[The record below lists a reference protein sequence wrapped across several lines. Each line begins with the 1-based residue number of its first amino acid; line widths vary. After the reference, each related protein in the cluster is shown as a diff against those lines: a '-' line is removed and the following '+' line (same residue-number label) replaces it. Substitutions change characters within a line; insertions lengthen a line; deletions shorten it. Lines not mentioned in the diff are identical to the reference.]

1 MSDPI
6 HATAV
11 EVASA
16 DWSQEQLAV
25 SGFLVGYTQRTR
37 EGYALD
43 LKRWFEFCGANSL
56 RPFVARRPHVELF
69 AREMEAKGL
78 AIATVARRL
87 STVCVWYTYLEAEDF
102 IVKSPARHV
111 RRPKVSVE
119 STTLGLDRAELGSL
133 LYTAERARPAEYAL
147 ICLLGLNGLRVSEAC
162 GAQITDLGTQRGHRT
177 LAIVGKG
184 NKPAL
189 LPLAPRT
196 ARAVDLAVGER
207 HSGPIILDS
216 RGKPCARHSAA
227 WIVEKLA
234 RRARITKHISP
245 HSLRHAFITA
255 ALDAGVPL
263 RDVSIAARHADP
275 RTTTRYDRARHDLD
289 RHATYVVA
297 AFVAGAA

>member
-1 MSDPI
+1 MTDTI

-11 EVASA
+11 ELASE
-16 DWSQEQLAV
+16 DWTQEQMAV

-37 EGYALD
+37 ESYALD
-43 LKRWFEFCGANSL
+43 LKRWMEFCRSNGL
-56 RPFVARRPHVELF
+56 RPLAARRQHIELF
-69 AREMEAKGL
+69 AREMEARGL
-78 AIATVARRL
+78 APATVGRRL
-87 STVCVWYTYLEAEDF
+87 STVCVWYTYLEAEDI

-111 RRPKVSVE
+111 RRPKVPTE

-133 LYTAERARPAEYAL
+133 LYTAERARPNEYAL

-162 GAQITDLGTQRGHRT
+162 SAQITDLATQRGHRT
-177 LAIVGKG
+177 LDIIGKG
-184 NKPAL
+184 SKAAL

-207 HSGPIILDS
+207 HTGPIILDS
-216 RGKPCARHSAA
+216 RGQPCARHSAA

-234 RRARITKHISP
+234 RRARIAKHITP
-245 HSLRHAFITA
+245 HSLRHSFITA

-289 RHATYVVA
+289 RHATYIVA

>member
-6 HATAV
+6 HVTAV
-11 EVASA
+11 ELASD
-16 DWSQEQLAV
+16 DWTQERLAV
-25 SGFLVGYTQRTR
+25 AGFLVGYTQRTR
-37 EGYALD
+37 ESYALD
-43 LKRWFEFCGANSL
+43 LRRWFEFCTTNGL
-56 RPFVARRPHVELF
+56 RPFVARRPHLELF

-78 AIATVARRL
+78 APATVARRL
-87 STVCVWYTYLEAEDF
+87 STVCVWYTYLEAEDL
-102 IVKSPARHV
+102 ILKSPALHV
-111 RRPKVSVE
+111 RRPKVSME
-119 STTLGLDRAELGSL
+119 STTLGLDRAELGSI
-133 LYTAERARPAEYAL
+133 LYTAERARPSEYAL

-162 GAQITDLGTQRGHRT
+162 SAQVKDLGTQRGHRT
-177 LAIVGKG
+177 LAIIGKG

-207 HSGPIILDS
+207 HSGPIVLDS
-216 RGKPCARHSAA
+216 RGQPCARHSAA

-234 RRARITKHISP
+234 RRARIAKHITP
-245 HSLRHAFITA
+245 HSLRHSFITA

-289 RHATYVVA
+289 RHCTYVVA

>member
-1 MSDPI
+1 MSEAT

-11 EVASA
+11 EAA
-16 DWSQEQLAV
+16 TAAPNTEELAAMA
-25 SGFLVGYTQRTR
+25 FLVGYTQRTR

-43 LKRWFEFCGANSL
+43 LRRWFEFCGTNNVQ
-56 RPFVARRPHVELF
+56 PFAARRPHLELF

-78 AIATVARRL
+78 ATATVARRL

-102 IVKSPARHV
+102 IAKSPARHV

-119 STTLGLDRAELGSL
+119 STTLGLDRAELGAM
-133 LYTAERARPAEYAL
+133 LYTAERARPNEYAL
-147 ICLLGLNGLRVSEAC
+147 VALLGLNGLRVSEAC
-162 GAQITDLGTQRGHRT
+162 AAQITDLATQRGHRT
-177 LAIVGKG
+177 LTIIGKG

-189 LPLAPRT
+189 IPLAPRT

-227 WIVEKLA
+227 WIIEKLA
-234 RRARITKHISP
+234 RRAQIAKHITP
-245 HSLRHAFITA
+245 HSLRHSFITA

-275 RTTTRYDRARHDLD
+275 RTTTRYDRARHNLD
-289 RHATYVVA
+289 RHATYIVA